1 MQRTHVQVL
10 DKFEIKEKKNERL
23 ELLQEQN
30 SLHD

>member
-23 ELLQEQN
+23 ELSQEQN
-30 SLHD
+30 